1 MRSTGVAFA
10 ASVLSL
16 GATMGCG
23 GGGSGGGSASSPPAP
38 ASNLTVVSTTSSHVV
53 LAWTDNSTDE
63 EGFAVERST
72 SGGPFAEIGR
82 VAANVTG
89 YQDLTIAADSSYTYR
104 VRSFGAGGEAAPSN
118 EANTTTYTLAALQA
132 MLGQDLEALRGD
144 EIPPAS
150 ASGTYLGVT
159 YTVTFLGFA
168 FCTPPDPYAAPV
180 ANPTPPDDV
189 YGCQNVLGVTLAPSQ
204 AGDAITLTVSAPDLY
219 FDCST
224 YSTVTGT
231 DACYVAYTDAMLTAS
246 AALATTPDG
255 RKVIQGPVVPI
266 SFTETSSAFHSQDGA
281 VDGLGSILWPLVS
294 ASIEQQVLDFA
305 ASAVGSYLSLIPP
318 YVP

>member
-1 MRSTGVAFA
+1 MRSTRVAFA

-16 GATMGCG
+16 SATMGCG
-23 GGGSGGGSASSPPAP
+23 GGGSGGGGASPPAP
-38 ASNLTVVSTTSSHVV
+38 ASNLTVVSTTSSDVV

-104 VRSFGAGGEAAPSN
+104 IRSFGAGGEAAPSN
-118 EANTTTYTLAALQA
+118 EASTTTYTLAALEA
-132 MLGQDLEALRGD
+132 MLGQYLEALRGD

-168 FCTPPDPYAAPV
+168 FCAPPDPYAPPV
-180 ANPTPPDDV
+180 ESPTPPDDV
-189 YGCQNVLGVTLAPSQ
+189 YGCQNVLSVTLTPSQ
-204 AGDAITLTVSAPDLY
+204 AGDAITLAVSVPNLY

-231 DACYVAYTDAMLTAS
+231 DACYVAYTDAVLTAS
-246 AALATTPDG
+246 AALATTSDG
-255 RKVIQGPVVPI
+255 RKAIESPVVAA
-266 SFTETSSAFHSQDGA
+266 SFTETSSAFHSQDGT
-281 VDGLGSILWPLVS
+281 VDGLGSILWPLAS